1 MAFWPSV
8 VVATP
13 AHSGVGA
20 TLTYRSELSLA
31 PGTLVRVPLGAREV
45 LGVVWECPT
54 EPPEG
59 LSEAQTRAVA
69 SVLEGLPSLNARW
82 RQLVRFAAQYYQR
95 SLGEVA
101 LAALPPQLRD
111 LRPEQLARRLRRP
124 AKAGGDTSDAIEN
137 IKKINPKLIVLISTV
152 DVYPNPISVDENTE
166 IDIEEVQPYGK
177 NRLYL
182 ENWVASNF
190 DDYLIVRLPGLFGK
204 NIKKNFIF
212 DLISVIPSMLN
223 EAKYQELVSNSWIV
237 NNYTLQENGFYK
249 LNNIENSERKILKQQ
264 FLDVGFSALNFTDS
278 RGSFQF
284 YNLKHLWDDI
294 QIAQNN
300 SVKKLNLATEPII
313 VNEIYKAVY
322 GKDFVNELNNP
333 VPNYD
338 FYTVHGQL
346 FKNHGN
352 YISTKQ
358 EVLQDIV
365 NFIKSQQ

>member
-1 MAFWPSV
+1 MKILVGHTGFVGSNLLENNAFDLCFNSKNIYESFGLNPDV
-8 VVATP
+8 LVY
-13 AHSGVGA
+13 SGVRA
-20 TLTYRSELSLA
+20 EKFLA
-31 PGTLVRVPLGAREV
+31 NK
-45 LGVVWECPT
+45 
-54 EPPEG
+54 EPENDFNII
-59 LSEAQTRAVA
+59 L
-69 SVLEGLPSLNARW
+69 
-82 RQLVRFAAQYYQR
+82 
-95 SLGEVA
+95 
-101 LAALPPQLRD
+101 
-111 LRPEQLARRLRRP
+111 
-124 AKAGGDTSDAIEN
+124 DAIEN
-137 IKKINPKLIVLISTV
+137 IKKINPKQIVLISTV

-166 IDIEEVQPYGK
+166 INLEEVQPYGK

-190 DDYLIVRLPGLFGK
+190 KDYLIVRLPGLFGK

-223 EAKYQELVSNSWIV
+223 EAKYQELVSHSWIV

-264 FLDVGFSALNFTDS
+264 FLDAGFSALNFTDS

-284 YNLKHLWDDI
+284 YNLQHLWNDI
-294 QIAQNN
+294 QIAQKNN
-300 SVKKLNLATEPII
+300 VKKLNLATEPII

-352 YISTKQ
+352 YISTKK

>member
-1 MAFWPSV
+1 M
-8 VVATP
+8 
-13 AHSGVGA
+13 
-20 TLTYRSELSLA
+20 
-31 PGTLVRVPLGAREV
+31 
-45 LGVVWECPT
+45 
-54 EPPEG
+54 
-59 LSEAQTRAVA
+59 
-69 SVLEGLPSLNARW
+69 
-82 RQLVRFAAQYYQR
+82 
-95 SLGEVA
+95 
-101 LAALPPQLRD
+101 
-111 LRPEQLARRLRRP
+111 
-124 AKAGGDTSDAIEN
+124 
-137 IKKINPKLIVLISTV
+137 
-152 DVYPNPISVDENTE
+152 YPNPISVDENTE

-249 LNNIENSERKILKQQ
+249 LNNIENSERKILKKQY
-264 FLDVGFSALNFTDS
+264 LDLGFSALNFTDS

-284 YNLKHLWDDI
+284 YNLQHLWNDI
-294 QIAQNN
+294 QIAQKNN
-300 SVKKLNLATEPII
+300 VKKLNLATEPII
-313 VNEIYKAVY
+313 VNEIYKAIY

>member
-1 MAFWPSV
+1 MKILVGHTGFVGSNLLENTAFDLCFNSKNISESFGLNPDV
-8 VVATP
+8 LVY
-13 AHSGVGA
+13 SGIRA
-20 TLTYRSELSLA
+20 EKFLA
-31 PGTLVRVPLGAREV
+31 NK
-45 LGVVWECPT
+45 
-54 EPPEG
+54 EPENDFNII
-59 LSEAQTRAVA
+59 
-69 SVLEGLPSLNARW
+69 LN
-82 RQLVRFAAQYYQR
+82 
-95 SLGEVA
+95 
-101 LAALPPQLRD
+101 
-111 LRPEQLARRLRRP
+111 
-124 AKAGGDTSDAIEN
+124 AIEN
-137 IKKINPKLIVLISTV
+137 IKKINPKQLVLISTV

-223 EAKYQELVSNSWIV
+223 EAKYQELVSHSWIV

-249 LNNIENSERKILKQQ
+249 LNKLENSERKILKQQ
-264 FLDVGFSALNFTDS
+264 FLDIGFSALNFTDS

-284 YNLKHLWDDI
+284 YNLQHLWNDI
-294 QIAQNN
+294 QIALKNN
-300 SVKKLNLATEPII
+300 VKKLNLATEPII
-313 VNEIYKAVY
+313 VNEIYKVVY
-322 GKDFVNELNNP
+322 GKDFVNKLNNP

-346 FKNHGN
+346 FQKQEN
-352 YISTKQ
+352 YISSKQ

>member
-1 MAFWPSV
+1 MKILVGHTGFVGSNLLENTAFDLCFNSKNISESFGLNPDV
-8 VVATP
+8 LLY
-13 AHSGVGA
+13 SGIRA
-20 TLTYRSELSLA
+20 EKFLA
-31 PGTLVRVPLGAREV
+31 NK
-45 LGVVWECPT
+45 
-54 EPPEG
+54 EPENDFNII
-59 LSEAQTRAVA
+59 
-69 SVLEGLPSLNARW
+69 LN
-82 RQLVRFAAQYYQR
+82 
-95 SLGEVA
+95 
-101 LAALPPQLRD
+101 
-111 LRPEQLARRLRRP
+111 
-124 AKAGGDTSDAIEN
+124 AIEN
-137 IKKINPKLIVLISTV
+137 IKKINPKQIVLISTV

-278 RGSFQF
+278 RGRFQF
-284 YNLKHLWDDI
+284 YNLQHLWNDI
-294 QIAQNN
+294 QIAQKNN
-300 SVKKLNLATEPII
+300 VKKLNLATEPII

-346 FKNHGN
+346 FQNKGN